1 MNVVDFTTDMVRV
14 QFDNYHK
21 QYTFRLPKE
30 LIGKVYLGDTVVV
43 QCKDKHLALATVCE
57 VNASVPSGIELS
69 WVICKVDLSEAQR
82 REEVAKRKAYLIE
95 RLEAKKKEMEDRT
108 IYEMLA
114 AKDTEAA
121 DMLKELESL

>member
-21 QYTFRLPKE
+21 QYTFRLPKD

-57 VNASVPSGIELS
+57 VNASVPSGVELS
-69 WVICKVDLSEAQR
+69 WVICKIEPFMKCLRLKTQ
-82 REEVAKRKAYLIE
+82 KLMLYL
-95 RLEAKKKEMEDRT
+95 RSLNR
-108 IYEMLA
+108 YENRCIR
-114 AKDTEAA
+114 
-121 DMLKELESL
+121 S